1 MLVEIHVRDAARDP
15 TLANAECG
23 IEFLFIPNSEFRSR
37 RTGLARYGRSQTS
50 ACRLLDRA
58 PSRWHLARPGIETKK
73 AINAC
78 RALLGGDREGDD
90 LGGSPLRSRLALNS
104 CSVPGTSP
112 SNRSLCWPR

>member
-1 MLVEIHVRDAARDP
+1 MLVEIHVRDVARDP

-58 PSRWHLARPGIETKK
+58 PSRWHLARSGFATVVEYERIPRGRLL
-73 AINAC
+73 
-78 RALLGGDREGDD
+78 RAGLNFFNVTQERRE
-90 LGGSPLRSRLALNS
+90 
-104 CSVPGTSP
+104 
-112 SNRSLCWPR
+112 